1 MLLHEVVTA
10 FLDSLGNA
18 SFTVV
23 LFIAHRITGRYRR
36 LNMPHERVNA
46 DRMAV
51 SAWPKCRVKVGEG

>member
-36 LNMPHERVNA
+36 LNMAHEVVND

-51 SAWPKCRVKVGEG
+51 SSGPECPVKVGED